1 MRQISEKAKKVVAG
15 WVAILQDGDVI
26 RMHNGIIT
34 LSNCG
39 CEYDSVSAYAK

>member
-1 MRQISEKAKKVVAG
+1 MELISENAKKVVAG

-39 CEYDSVSAYAK
+39 REYDSVSAYAK